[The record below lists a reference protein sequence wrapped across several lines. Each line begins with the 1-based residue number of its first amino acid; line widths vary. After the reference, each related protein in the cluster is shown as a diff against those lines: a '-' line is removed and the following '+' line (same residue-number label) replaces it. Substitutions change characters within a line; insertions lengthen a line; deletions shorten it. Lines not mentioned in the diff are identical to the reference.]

1 MMDQLHA
8 EHTRMMISIWPN
20 MDAKSANYQQFKERD
35 LLIPGSDLYNAFDPK
50 ARSLYWEQVCE
61 QLYPR
66 AVVR

>member
-1 MMDQLHA
+1 
-8 EHTRMMISIWPN
+8 

-66 AVVR
+66 VVVR